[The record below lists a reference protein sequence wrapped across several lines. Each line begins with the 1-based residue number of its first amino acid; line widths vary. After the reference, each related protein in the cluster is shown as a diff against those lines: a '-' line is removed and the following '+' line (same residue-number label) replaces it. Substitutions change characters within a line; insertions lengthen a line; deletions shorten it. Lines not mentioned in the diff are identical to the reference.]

1 MEPIIVIS
9 ILGGLVLLL
18 LLVGAPIKP
27 IRLIGQGIVKIMIG
41 ALLLFFLNAFGSTLG
56 LHVPINLATST
67 VSGLLGIPGLVALI
81 VIERFIL

>member
-9 ILGGLVLLL
+9 IVGGLVLLL
-18 LLVGAPIKP
+18 LLVGAPVKP
-27 IRLIGQGIVKIMIG
+27 IRLIGQGLVKIMIG

-56 LHVPINLATST
+56 LHIPINLATSS
-67 VSGLLGIPGLVALI
+67 VSGFLGLPGVVALI